1 MGNWIEMVTSED
13 DILNK
18 FVLLPFG
25 TTELAV
31 LNGRDT
37 TWVGGYN
44 STDGCFPD
52 SDKETV

>member
-1 MGNWIEMVTSED
+1 MVTSED

-37 TWVGGYN
+37 T
-44 STDGCFPD
+44 
-52 SDKETV
+52 